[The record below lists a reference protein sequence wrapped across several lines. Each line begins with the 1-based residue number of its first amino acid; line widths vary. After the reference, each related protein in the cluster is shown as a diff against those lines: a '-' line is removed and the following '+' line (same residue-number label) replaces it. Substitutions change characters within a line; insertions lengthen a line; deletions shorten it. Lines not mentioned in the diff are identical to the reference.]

1 MKSETQKSADW
12 LAKMVGG
19 NLYGDSEKNITGVAP
34 FEHSGPH
41 DITLASD
48 VRFLRNLDKTAAGAA
63 IVPESFSDCENWAAR
78 GISIIAVK
86 NPRAAWAKIMQF
98 FYPPYHP
105 KWKISDAAHIG
116 KNFICGENPNIGPFA
131 VIGENVTAGDRVV
144 IYPHVYI
151 GDNVSMGDDVTI
163 HANVTIAFGT
173 KIGSRVI
180 IQPGAV
186 IGRDGFGFAP
196 DGGKWE
202 RIPQIGNVQI
212 EDDVEIG
219 PLNSIDRATFGTT
232 RIGAGVKTDSQ
243 VQIAHNVS
251 VGENSII
258 VAQVGISGSVT
269 IGKNVTLA
277 ARAGVAQHLTIGDG
291 AILGPK
297 AGVIKNV
304 PENTVLS
311 GTPAIPH
318 RQWLKVQA
326 VLPGLPELKKKIAKL
341 ESLIEKM
348 QVDAG
353 KKFNAEE

>member
-1 MKSETQKSADW
+1 MNSETERSTAQ
-12 LAKMVGG
+12 LARIVGG
-19 NLYGDSEKNITGVAP
+19 NLHGDSEKNITGVAP
-34 FEHSGPH
+34 FEHAEPH

-48 VRFLRNLDKTAAGAA
+48 VRFLKNFAETGAGAA
-63 IVPESFSDCENWAAR
+63 IVPESFPDCETWAAR

-86 NPRAAWAKIMQF
+86 NPRAAWAKIMQL

-105 KWKISDAAHIG
+105 QWKISDVAHIG
-116 KNFICGENPNIGPFA
+116 KNFACGENPHIGPFA

-151 GDNVSMGDDVTI
+151 GDNVSLGDDVTI

-173 KIGSRVI
+173 KIGSRVV

-196 DGGKWE
+196 DGDKWE
-202 RIPQIGNVQI
+202 RIPQVGNVSI

-219 PLNSIDRATFGTT
+219 PLNAVDRATFGTT

-243 VQIAHNVS
+243 VHIAHNVN
-251 VGENSII
+251 VGKNSIM

-297 AGVIKNV
+297 AGAMKNV
-304 PENTVLS
+304 AENAVLS

-318 RQWLKVQA
+318 RQWLRVQNVMA
-326 VLPGLPELKKKIAKL
+326 GLPELRKKVAKL

-348 QVDAG
+348 QVAAG
-353 KKFNAEE
+353 KKLNLEE